1 MSLLIDLIKKNLVF
15 IRFLIVG
22 GLNTA
27 FGYFVFAIFIWCGLH
42 YSVATF
48 LSTVIGIV
56 FNFFTTGRLVFKN
69 SNNRLIF
76 KFFAVYGITWLIN
89 VFFIWLII
97 HIGYDNLYV
106 IGLVQVLPMA
116 LISYVLMKNFVFN
129 CKTKENAM
137 K

>member
-1 MSLLIDLIKKNLVF
+1 MSLLTDLIKKNLVF

-89 VFFIWLII
+89 VF
-97 HIGYDNLYV
+97 LY
-106 IGLVQVLPMA
+106 G
-116 LISYVLMKNFVFN
+116 
-129 CKTKENAM
+129 
-137 K
+137 

>member
-1 MSLLIDLIKKNLVF
+1 MSLLTDLIKKNLRF

-27 FGYFVFAIFIWCGLH
+27 FGYLVFAVFIWLDFH
-42 YSVATF
+42 YSAATS

-89 VFFIWLII
+89 VF
-97 HIGYDNLYV
+97 LY
-106 IGLVQVLPMA
+106 G
-116 LISYVLMKNFVFN
+116 
-129 CKTKENAM
+129 
-137 K
+137 